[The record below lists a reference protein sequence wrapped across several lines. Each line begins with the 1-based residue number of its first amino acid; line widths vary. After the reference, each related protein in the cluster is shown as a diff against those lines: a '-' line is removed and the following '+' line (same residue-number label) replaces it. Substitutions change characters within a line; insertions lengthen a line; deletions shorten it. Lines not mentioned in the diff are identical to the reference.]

1 MQDAG
6 EAQQLP
12 TSKEEAMKKIVRPLH
27 AARGLWRRIEGVVTT
42 QGSTARSLIR
52 KRWRRSWVGK
62 TAWPWL
68 KREIEIISK
77 VTGVVVVSLW
87 LKRLVEQFLGKKVL
101 NEPVLRGEVNDIV
114 RGIEEDVEQRRP
126 GHVRTRE

>member
-1 MQDAG
+1 MKRPISALH
-6 EAQQLP
+6 EAR
-12 TSKEEAMKKIVRPLH
+12 E
-27 AARGLWRRIEGVVTT
+27 LWNRIETAVTT
-42 QGSTARSLIR
+42 QSSAARSAVR
-52 KRWRRSWVGK
+52 KRWRRSWAGK

-68 KREIEIISK
+68 KRETEIVSK

-87 LKRLVEQFLGKKVL
+87 LKRFVEQFLGKKVL

-114 RGIEEDVEQRRP
+114 RGIEDDVEQRRP

>member
-12 TSKEEAMKKIVRPLH
+12 TSKEEVMKEIVRPLH
-27 AARGLWRRIEGVVTT
+27 AARGLWRRIEGAVTT
-42 QGSTARSLIR
+42 QSSTARSLIR
-52 KRWRRSWVGK
+52 KRWRRSWVRK

-68 KREIEIISK
+68 KREIEIVSK

-114 RGIEEDVEQRRP
+114 RGIEENVEQRRP

>member
-1 MQDAG
+1 MQKRII
-6 EAQQLP
+6 
-12 TSKEEAMKKIVRPLH
+12 SPLH
-27 AARGLWRRIEGVVTT
+27 EAREFWNRIETAVMIRS
-42 QGSTARSLIR
+42 STARSSIR
-52 KRWRRSWVGK
+52 KRWKRSWAGK

-68 KREIEIISK
+68 KREIEIVSK

-114 RGIEEDVEQRRP
+114 RGIEDDVEQRRP

>member
-1 MQDAG
+1 M
-6 EAQQLP
+6 L
-12 TSKEEAMKKIVRPLH
+12 KRIIRPLH
-27 AARGLWRRIEGVVTT
+27 EAREFWGRLETAVTT
-42 QGSTARSLIR
+42 QSSAARSSIR
-52 KRWRRSWVGK
+52 KRWRRSWAGK

-68 KREIEIISK
+68 KRETEIVSK
-77 VTGVVVVSLW
+77 VTGVVVMSLW
-87 LKRLVEQFLGKKVL
+87 LKRLVEQFLGRKVL

>member
-1 MQDAG
+1 M
-6 EAQQLP
+6 
-12 TSKEEAMKKIVRPLH
+12 KEIVRPLH
-27 AARGLWRRIEGVVTT
+27 AARGLWRRIEGAVTT
-42 QGSTARSLIR
+42 QSSTARSLIR
-52 KRWRRSWVGK
+52 KRWRRSWVRK

-68 KREIEIISK
+68 KREIEIVSK

-114 RGIEEDVEQRRP
+114 RGIEENVEQRRP

>member
-1 MQDAG
+1 M
-6 EAQQLP
+6 
-12 TSKEEAMKKIVRPLH
+12 KEIVRPLRE
-27 AARGLWRRIEGVVTT
+27 ALGLWRRVEGAVTT
-42 QGSTARSLIR
+42 QSSAARSTVR
-52 KRWRRSWVGK
+52 KRWRRSWVRK

-68 KREIEIISK
+68 KREAEIVSK

-114 RGIEEDVEQRRP
+114 RGIEEGVEQRRA

>member
-1 MQDAG
+1 M
-6 EAQQLP
+6 
-12 TSKEEAMKKIVRPLH
+12 KEIVRPLH
-27 AARGLWRRIEGVVTT
+27 AARELWRRIEGAVTM
-42 QGSTARSLIR
+42 QSSTARSSIR
-52 KRWRRSWVGK
+52 KRWKRSWLRK

-68 KREIEIISK
+68 KREIEIVSK

-101 NEPVLRGEVNDIV
+101 SEPVLQGEVNDIV

>member
-1 MQDAG
+1 M
-6 EAQQLP
+6 
-12 TSKEEAMKKIVRPLH
+12 KEIVRPLRE
-27 AARGLWRRIEGVVTT
+27 ALGLWRRVEGAVTT
-42 QGSTARSLIR
+42 QSSAARSAVR
-52 KRWRRSWVGK
+52 KRRRSWVRK

-68 KREIEIISK
+68 KRETEIVSK

-114 RGIEEDVEQRRP
+114 RGIEADVEQRRP
-126 GHVRTRE
+126 GHARTRE

>member
-1 MQDAG
+1 MLKRIIG
-6 EAQQLP
+6 
-12 TSKEEAMKKIVRPLH
+12 PLH
-27 AARGLWRRIEGVVTT
+27 EAREFWNRIETVVETQSSAARSAV
-42 QGSTARSLIR
+42 R
-52 KRWRRSWVGK
+52 KRWRRSWVRK

-68 KREIEIISK
+68 KRETEIISK

-126 GHVRTRE
+126 GHVRTRG